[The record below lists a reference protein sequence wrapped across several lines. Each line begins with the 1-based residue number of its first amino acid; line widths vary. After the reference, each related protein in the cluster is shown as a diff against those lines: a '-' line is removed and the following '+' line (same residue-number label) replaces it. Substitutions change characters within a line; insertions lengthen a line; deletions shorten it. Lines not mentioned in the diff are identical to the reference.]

1 MLAGAARAA
10 ATLTDER
17 VLIAVIGS
25 VAIVAGIAVIRLW
38 RG

>member
-10 ATLTDER
+10 ATVTDER
-17 VLIAVIGS
+17 VLIAVLGS
-25 VAIVAGIAVIRLW
+25 VAIVVGVAIVRLW

>member
-10 ATLTDER
+10 ATATDER
-17 VLIAVIGS
+17 VLIAVLGS
-25 VAIVAGIAVIRLW
+25 VAIVVGVAIVRLW

>member
-10 ATLTDER
+10 ATATDER
-17 VLIAVIGS
+17 VLVAILGS
-25 VAIVAGIAVIRLW
+25 IAIVAGLAIVRLW